1 MADAGT
7 RAAASVAILL
17 LWLGWWLGITAPPTH
32 PGIAIAIAW
41 LPLAPAL
48 PWLARGSAR
57 AAGWCSL
64 AGMFYAGFAIMEI
77 VANPAE
83 RWRAGI
89 ALLLTLVMIAAL
101 VRLIRAGRIQ
111 SS

>member
-1 MADAGT
+1 MTGAGI

-17 LWLGWWLGITAPPTH
+17 AWLGWWLGIAAPPTH
-32 PGIAIAIAW
+32 PALAIAVAW

-64 AGMFYAGFAIMEI
+64 AGMFYAGFAVMEV
-77 VANPAE
+77 VANPGE
-83 RWRAGI
+83 RWRAGV

-101 VRLIRAGRIQ
+101 VRLIRAGRAQ